1 MNNTRLM
8 TKLLWMLLCV
18 GFIASASAFP
28 KDRLIDS
35 LKGAYA
41 AEGDAR
47 RRVDILLNLKDLTD
61 SSEDEMF
68 YARKLFDEAFAAGDA
83 FAVGSSLGSLA
94 SYYIARPESAD
105 SLGKL
110 LRAVEPLLEGSSM
123 EGLPAYY
130 RMVDMARRIQVAGT
144 EESVRLCQDYVDS
157 VRTSPPH
164 TVCDEASQLFLK
176 GIAAYK
182 LGSAEGRMHMERGLP
197 YWTDEAALLPKMRP
211 TARRNFHANLITCLI
226 SVYGTTRDRDAL
238 VRTADDYLA
247 MLDAYYLDPE
257 VVRRR
262 PYIPKEMSYLVCY
275 YTMCTSPLIDR
286 QRAGAYYDRYR
297 PFRGE
302 LLVAGQHAAGP
313 TLVLQYQRFLL
324 RTLGRLRQC
333 DGLQRFADP
342 GFAPRRHVGAAGG
355 HVCPAGESLRT
366 HGALQGGRRRV

>member
-1 MNNTRLM
+1 MRANSSTRPLPQA
-8 TKLLWMLLCV
+8 TP
-18 GFIASASAFP
+18 SP
-28 KDRLIDS
+28 
-35 LKGAYA
+35 
-41 AEGDAR
+41 
-47 RRVDILLNLKDLTD
+47 
-61 SSEDEMF
+61 
-68 YARKLFDEAFAAGDA
+68 
-83 FAVGSSLGSLA
+83 VGSSLGSLA

-130 RMVDMARRIQVAGT
+130 RMVDMARPDSGRRDGG
-144 EESVRLCQDYVDS
+144 VRAAVPGLRRLGPHQ
-157 VRTSPPH
+157 PPH

-275 YTMCTSPLIDR
+275 YTM
-286 QRAGAYYDRYR
+286 
-297 PFRGE
+297 
-302 LLVAGQHAAGP
+302 VH
-313 TLVLQYQRFLL
+313 
-324 RTLGRLRQC
+324 
-333 DGLQRFADP
+333 
-342 GFAPRRHVGAAGG
+342 PRR
-355 HVCPAGESLRT
+355 
-366 HGALQGGRRRV
+366 